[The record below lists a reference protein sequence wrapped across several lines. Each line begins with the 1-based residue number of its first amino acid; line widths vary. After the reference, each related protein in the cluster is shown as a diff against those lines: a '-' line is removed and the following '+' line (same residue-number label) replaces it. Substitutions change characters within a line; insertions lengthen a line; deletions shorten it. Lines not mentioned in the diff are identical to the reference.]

1 MPGIYNNYYFNC
13 LTDLSLRE
21 QPCLIDIDLY
31 QILPD
36 SDNKSPVNIFYIF
49 QYLGSNILYLINDLN
64 HFYHNTTS
72 DVLIRKILRKRR
84 NIRKGAKRIHQNFLI
99 VLVFEAALVYI

>member
-36 SDNKSPVNIFYIF
+36 SDNKSPVNIFCFY
-49 QYLGSNILYLINDLN
+49 QYL
-64 HFYHNTTS
+64 
-72 DVLIRKILRKRR
+72 
-84 NIRKGAKRIHQNFLI
+84 
-99 VLVFEAALVYI
+99 